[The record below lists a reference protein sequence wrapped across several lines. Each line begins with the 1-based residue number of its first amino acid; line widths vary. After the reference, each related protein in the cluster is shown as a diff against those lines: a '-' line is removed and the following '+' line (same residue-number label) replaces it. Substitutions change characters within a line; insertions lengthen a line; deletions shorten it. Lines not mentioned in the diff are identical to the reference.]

1 MRYFGLKT
9 PPNRTQRTLIIKLI
23 TVFLSIQVVLLALF
37 GVTVTVIDGTRAY
50 TAGSEYYAIGQKS
63 AAYALLRYAMNE
75 DPAEYA
81 RFQYFMDIPIGDGV
95 ALKAMQQEDLDW
107 DATRDG
113 MLRGRNH
120 ESDIPILILMFRMAG
135 DTALM
140 RPAVDIWAEADQKIQ
155 QLDAAGKRLHN
166 AIVDGEGAAA
176 KEAALEEV
184 HQLDQRLTELEFDF
198 AEAVGAIALQVKTL
212 AVVAILALSVVLW
225 GIAITVGLRIA
236 RNADRNEV
244 AVIQSKARFQDIA
257 DTAADWI
264 WETDADGRFTFVSQN
279 IEDLLQVDRAS
290 VVGAQQNHVL
300 SGAGV
305 TAGIDALAEAYEKRE
320 PFRDLKVSRQS
331 PDGNYRHFALRGKPV
346 FDDHGEFSG
355 FRGTGT
361 DITQQVESERTIMRA
376 AVAANEANQ
385 AKTMFLANMSHELRT
400 PLNAVIGFSEAME
413 HQMFGG
419 LNDNYVEYA
428 GIVRRSGEHLLGML
442 SDLLDVSRIS
452 QGAIKLECESVDIR
466 SFITDSVRDALSVH
480 GNHEREIEIQAG
492 RDVPQMNVDKMRMRQ
507 IVTNLLTNALKFSE
521 APGMVRVSVTH
532 DDRGVFIQVTDEGI
546 GISARD
552 IDRVMQPFTQAESGM
567 ERKRQGA
574 GLGLPL
580 VKQLVELHDGT
591 FCLQS
596 DLGKGTVA
604 TVTIPASRVVS

>member
-1 MRYFGLKT
+1 MWYFGVGAQSG
-9 PPNRTQRTLIIKLI
+9 RTQKTLIIKLI

-37 GVTVTVIDGTRAY
+37 GVTITVIDGTRAY

-63 AAYALLRYAMNE
+63 AAYSLLRYAISE
-75 DPAEYA
+75 DPAEYE
-81 RFQYFMDIPIGDGV
+81 RYQYYMDIPLGDGA
-95 ALKAMQQEDLDW
+95 ALEAMQKEDLDW
-107 DATRDG
+107 NAASEG

-120 ESDIPILILMFRMAG
+120 ESDIPIMILMFRLAG
-135 DTALM
+135 ETALM
-140 RPAVDIWAEADQKIQ
+140 RPAVEIWQEADQKIQ
-155 QLDAAGKRLHN
+155 QLDAAGQRLHN
-166 AIVDGEGAAA
+166 AIAKGEGTAVKAAI
-176 KEAALEEV
+176 LEDV
-184 HQLDQRLTELEFDF
+184 HGLDQRLTELEFDF
-198 AEAVGAIALQVKTL
+198 AAAVGAIPLQVKTL
-212 AVVAILALSVVLW
+212 AVAAILALSVVLW

-236 RNADRNEV
+236 MNADRSEA
-244 AVIQSKARFQDIA
+244 AVIQSNARFQDIA

-279 IEDLLQVDRAS
+279 VEYLLQVDREA
-290 VVGAQQNHVL
+290 VLGAQQNHVL

-305 TAGIDALAEAYEKRE
+305 TAGIDALSDAYEKRE
-320 PFRDLKVSRQS
+320 PFRDLKISRKS
-331 PDGNYRHFALRGKPV
+331 PEGDYRHFALRGKPV
-346 FDDHGEFSG
+346 FDDNGEFSG

-413 HQMFGG
+413 RQLFGA

-452 QGAIKLECESVDIR
+452 QGAIKLESESVDIR
-466 SFITDSVRDALSVH
+466 SIIADSVRDALSAH
-480 GNHEREIEIQAG
+480 GNHEREIDIQSG
-492 RDVPQMNVDKMRMRQ
+492 RSVPILIADKMRMRQ

-521 APGMVRVSVTH
+521 PPSPVRVKVSH
-532 DDRGVFIQVTDEGI
+532 NERGVTIEVADQGI

-580 VKQLVELHDGT
+580 VKQLVELHGGT
-591 FCLQS
+591 FSLQS
-596 DLGKGTVA
+596 ELGKGTVA
-604 TVTIPASRVVS
+604 LVFIPAARVVS

>member
-1 MRYFGLKT
+1 MRYFGVGAQSG
-9 PPNRTQRTLIIKLI
+9 RTQKTLIIKLI

-37 GVTVTVIDGTRAY
+37 GVTITVIDGTRAY

-63 AAYALLRYAMNE
+63 AAYSLLRFAISE
-75 DPAEYA
+75 DPAEYE
-81 RFQYFMDIPIGDGV
+81 RFQSFMEIPLGDGA
-95 ALKAMQQEDLDW
+95 ALEEMQREDMDW
-107 DATRDG
+107 DAARAG
-113 MLRGRNH
+113 LRRGRNH
-120 ESDIPILILMFRMAG
+120 ESDIPILILMFRLAG
-135 DTALM
+135 ETALM
-140 RPAVDIWAEADQKIQ
+140 RPAVEIWQEADQKIQ
-155 QLDAAGKRLHN
+155 QLDAAGQRLHD
-166 AIVDGEGAAA
+166 AIAKGEGTAVKAAI
-176 KEAALEEV
+176 LEDV
-184 HQLDQRLTELEFDF
+184 HRLDQRLTELEFDF
-198 AEAVGAIALQVKTL
+198 AAAVGAIALQVKTL
-212 AVVAILALSVVLW
+212 AVAAILALSVVLW

-236 RNADRNEV
+236 MNADRSEA
-244 AVIQSKARFQDIA
+244 AVIQSNARFQDIA

-279 IEDLLQVDRAS
+279 VEYLLQVDREA
-290 VVGAQQNHVL
+290 VLGAQQNHVL

-305 TAGIDALAEAYEKRE
+305 TAGIDALSDAYEKRE
-320 PFRDLKVSRQS
+320 PFRDLKISRKS
-331 PDGNYRHFALRGKPV
+331 PEGDYRHFALRGKPV
-346 FDDHGEFSG
+346 FDDNGAFSG

-413 HQMFGG
+413 RQLFGA

-452 QGAIKLECESVDIR
+452 QGAIKLESESVDIR
-466 SFITDSVRDALSVH
+466 SIIADSVRDALSAH
-480 GNHEREIEIQAG
+480 GNHEREIDIQSG
-492 RDVPQMNVDKMRMRQ
+492 RSVPILIADKMRMRQ

-521 APGMVRVSVTH
+521 PPSPVRVKVSH
-532 DDRGVFIQVTDEGI
+532 NERGVTIEVADQGI

-580 VKQLVELHDGT
+580 VKQLVELHGGT
-591 FCLQS
+591 FSLQS
-596 DLGKGTVA
+596 ELGKGTVA
-604 TVTIPASRVVS
+604 LVFIPAARVIS

>member
-184 HQLDQRLTELEFDF
+184 HQLDERLTELEFDF
-198 AEAVGAIALQVKTL
+198 AEAVGAIALQVKTM

-452 QGAIKLECESVDIR
+452 QGAIKLESESVDIR
-466 SFITDSVRDALSVH
+466 SIITDSARDALSVH
-480 GNHEREIEIQAG
+480 GNHEREIDIQAG
-492 RDVPQMNVDKMRMRQ
+492 RDVPLMNVDKMRMRQ

-580 VKQLVELHDGT
+580 VKQLVELHGGT